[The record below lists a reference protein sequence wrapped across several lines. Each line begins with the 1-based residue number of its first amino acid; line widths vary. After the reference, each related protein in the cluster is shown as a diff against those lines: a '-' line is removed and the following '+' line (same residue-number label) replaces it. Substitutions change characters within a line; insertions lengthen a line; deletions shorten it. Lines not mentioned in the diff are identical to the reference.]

1 MNYNEANAALNLIAK
16 KNRDS
21 FSQEDIAM
29 LNDLKKSS
37 FNSIKSFATRLLPNK
52 QTKVQN
58 VGDVFR
64 RLGQG
69 RAAINYAVKMN
80 AGLDTF

>member
-58 VGDVFR
+58 VNNTFR
-64 RLGQG
+64 CLGHG
-69 RAAINYAVKMN
+69 RAAIQFSIQVN
-80 AGLDTF
+80 AGLVT